1 MRATF
6 VHSQN
11 VYSVAVGQEVIAN
24 GLGGLFVLPAAAGD
38 DRLETLFLSRLP
50 MWMMGTC
57 IEGTPFQSLKGECM
71 RLAAVSTGPN

>member
-1 MRATF
+1 MESPDRF
-6 VHSQN
+6 
-11 VYSVAVGQEVIAN
+11 YRKKVAQP
-24 GLGGLFVLPAAAGD
+24 LPAAAGD